1 MRELATVGLSD
12 DGRFLVARDATTGER
27 FRLSIDR
34 RLTTL
39 VDRTPVGSSR
49 SGQMEIP
56 MESSLTPRDIQTRI
70 RRGES
75 VEEVAE
81 AAGITVERVHG
92 FAVPVIAEREWMAQS
107 ARSTSVRRKHATGP
121 AVALSELADTALA
134 ARGINAEDARWD
146 AFRREDGRWTVR
158 VDLEEGTAGFLYDPK
173 SRYVIAD
180 DDAARSLV
188 GDLATEEQHDMALA
202 DLVTDAPE
210 GYGGTVADAVELEV
224 SDSPTP
230 VRSIKEARDRRAMEQ
245 AVFEEPVTE
254 DVEDIEDQGLED
266 RVAVPDTPK
275 PRKKHTRR
283 SVPSWDEIMFGGGS
297 SD

>member
-34 RLTTL
+34 RLTSL

-56 MESSLTPRDIQTRI
+56 MESSLSPRDIQTRI

-107 ARSTSVRRKHATGP
+107 ARATSVRRKHVGGH
-121 AVALSELADTALA
+121 AVALSELADAALA
-134 ARGINAEDARWD
+134 ERGISPESARWD
-146 AFRREDGRWTVR
+146 AWRREDGRWTVQ
-158 VDLEEGTAGFLYDPK
+158 VDLEDGAATFLFDPK
-173 SRYVIAD
+173 SRYVVAD

-188 GDLATEEQHDMALA
+188 GDLATQEQHDMALA
-202 DLVTDAPE
+202 DLVREAPEAFDAADAPVD
-210 GYGGTVADAVELEV
+210 TAPL
-224 SDSPTP
+224 

-245 AVFEEPVTE
+245 AVFEEPKPEVV
-254 DVEDIEDQGLED
+254 DDHEDQALEE

-275 PRKKHTRR
+275 PRKKHSRR
-283 SVPSWDEIMFGGGS
+283 SVPSWDEIMFGGSS

>member
-81 AAGITVERVHG
+81 AAGITVERVQG

-107 ARSTSVRRKHATGP
+107 ARATSVRRKHVGGP
-121 AVALSELADTALA
+121 AVALAELADTALA
-134 ARGINAEDARWD
+134 ERGITPENAQWD
-146 AFRREDGRWTVR
+146 AWRREDGRWTVQ
-158 VDLEEGTAGFLYDPK
+158 VDLEDGAASFLYDPK

-180 DDAARSLV
+180 DDAARGLV
-188 GDLATEEQHDMALA
+188 GDLATRDQHDMALA

-210 GYGGTVADAVELEV
+210 AFGGAVAEEPDHAPL
-224 SDSPTP
+224 
-230 VRSIKEARDRRAMEQ
+230 VRSIKEARDRRALEQ
-245 AVFEEPVTE
+245 AVFEEPVE
-254 DVEDIEDQGLED
+254 EVVEDLEDQALEE
-266 RVAVPDTPK
+266 RIAVPDTPK
-275 PRKKHTRR
+275 PRKKHSRR
-283 SVPSWDEIMFGGGS
+283 SVPSWDEIMFGGS

>member
-34 RLTTL
+34 RLTSL

-107 ARSTSVRRKHATGP
+107 ARATSVRRKHVGGA
-121 AVALSELADTALA
+121 AVALAELADAALA
-134 ARGINAEDARWD
+134 ERGIAPEKAEWD

-158 VDLEEGTAGFLYDPK
+158 VDLEEGSASFLYDPK

-180 DDAARSLV
+180 DDAARGLV
-188 GDLATEEQHDMALA
+188 GDLATQDQHDMALA

-210 GYGGTVADAVELEV
+210 GYGGAIAE
-224 SDSPTP
+224 PTDHAP
-230 VRSIKEARDRRAMEQ
+230 LVRSIKEARDRRALEQ
-245 AVFEEPVTE
+245 AVFEEPAEEVVE
-254 DVEDIEDQGLED
+254 DVEDQALEE
-266 RVAVPDTPK
+266 RIAVPDTPK
-275 PRKKHTRR
+275 PRKKHSRR
-283 SVPSWDEIMFGGGS
+283 SVPSWDEIMFGGS

>member
-34 RLTTL
+34 RLTAL
-39 VDRTPVGSSR
+39 VDRAPVGSSR
-49 SGQMEIP
+49 TGQMEIP

-75 VEEVAE
+75 VEQVAE

-107 ARSTSVRRKHATGP
+107 ARATTVRRKHVGGP
-121 AVALSELADTALA
+121 AIALSELADAALA
-134 ARGINAEDARWD
+134 DRGIKAEDARWD
-146 AFRREDGRWTVR
+146 AWRREDGRWAVQ
-158 VDLEEGTAGFLYDPK
+158 VDLEDGTAGFLYDPK
-173 SRYVIAD
+173 SRYVVAD
-180 DDAARSLV
+180 DDAARGLV

-210 GYGGTVADAVELEV
+210 AYGGTVGDDIDHAPL
-224 SDSPTP
+224 
-230 VRSIKEARDRRAMEQ
+230 VRSIKEARDRRALEQ
-245 AVFEEPVTE
+245 AVFEEPVE
-254 DVEDIEDQGLED
+254 EIVEDLEDQALEE
-266 RVAVPDTPK
+266 RIAVPDTPK
-275 PRKKHTRR
+275 PRKKHSRR
-283 SVPSWDEIMFGGGS
+283 SVPSWDEIMFGGGPE
-297 SD
+297 

>member
-1 MRELATVGLSD
+1 MRELASVGLSD

-34 RLTTL
+34 RLTSL

-56 MESSLTPRDIQTRI
+56 MESSLSPRDIQTRI

-107 ARSTSVRRKHATGP
+107 ARATSVRRKHVGGH
-121 AVALSELADTALA
+121 AVALSELADAALA
-134 ARGINAEDARWD
+134 ERGISPESARWD
-146 AFRREDGRWTVR
+146 AWRREDNRWTVQ
-158 VDLEEGTAGFLYDPK
+158 VDLEDGAATFLFDPK
-173 SRYVIAD
+173 SRYVVAD

-188 GDLATEEQHDMALA
+188 GDLATQEQHDMALA
-202 DLVTDAPE
+202 DLVREAPE
-210 GYGGTVADAVELEV
+210 AFDADVAPVDTAPL
-224 SDSPTP
+224 

-245 AVFEEPVTE
+245 AVFEEPKPEVV
-254 DVEDIEDQGLED
+254 DDHEDQALEE

-275 PRKKHTRR
+275 PRKKHSRR
-283 SVPSWDEIMFGGGS
+283 SVPSWDEIMFGGS

>member
-81 AAGITVERVHG
+81 AAGITVERVQG

-107 ARSTSVRRKHATGP
+107 ARATSVRRKHVGGP
-121 AVALSELADTALA
+121 AVALAELADTALA
-134 ARGINAEDARWD
+134 ERGIAPENAQWD
-146 AFRREDGRWTVR
+146 AWRREDGRWTVQ
-158 VDLEEGTAGFLYDPK
+158 VDLQDGAASFLYDPK

-180 DDAARSLV
+180 DDAARGLV
-188 GDLATEEQHDMALA
+188 GDLATQDQHDMALA

-210 GYGGTVADAVELEV
+210 AFGGAIAEEPDHAPL
-224 SDSPTP
+224 
-230 VRSIKEARDRRAMEQ
+230 VRSIKEARDRRALEQ
-245 AVFEEPVTE
+245 AVFEEPVE
-254 DVEDIEDQGLED
+254 EVVEDLEDQALEE
-266 RVAVPDTPK
+266 RIAVPDTPK
-275 PRKKHTRR
+275 PRKKHSRR
-283 SVPSWDEIMFGGGS
+283 SVPSWDEIMFGGS

>member
-34 RLTTL
+34 RLTSL

-56 MESSLTPRDIQTRI
+56 MESSLNPREIQTRI

-81 AAGITVERVHG
+81 QAGITVERVHG

-107 ARSTSVRRKHATGP
+107 ARATTVRRKHVGGP
-121 AVALSELADTALA
+121 AVALAELADAALVQ
-134 ARGINAEDARWD
+134 RGITPEDAEWD
-146 AFRREDGRWTVR
+146 AWRREDGRWTVR
-158 VDLEEGTAGFLYDPK
+158 VDFDGGSASFLYDPK
-173 SRYVIAD
+173 SRYVVAD
-180 DDAARSLV
+180 EDAARDLV

-202 DLVTDAPE
+202 DLVTEAPE
-210 GYGGTVADAVELEV
+210 AYGGADEV
-224 SDSPTP
+224 DHAPL
-230 VRSIKEARDRRAMEQ
+230 VRSIKEARDRRALEQ
-245 AVFEEPVTE
+245 AVFDEPVEEPVE
-254 DVEDIEDQGLED
+254 DVEDQALEE
-266 RVAVPDTPK
+266 RIAVPDTPK
-275 PRKKHTRR
+275 PRKKHSRR
-283 SVPSWDEIMFGGGS
+283 SVPSWDEIMFGGS
-297 SD
+297 PE

>member
-81 AAGITVERVHG
+81 AAGITVERVQG

-107 ARSTSVRRKHATGP
+107 ARATSVRRKHVGGP
-121 AVALSELADTALA
+121 AVALAELADTALA
-134 ARGINAEDARWD
+134 ERGITPENAQWD
-146 AFRREDGRWTVR
+146 AWRREDGRWTVQ
-158 VDLEEGTAGFLYDPK
+158 VDLEDGAASFLYDPK

-180 DDAARSLV
+180 DDAARGLV
-188 GDLATEEQHDMALA
+188 GDLATQDQHDMALA

-210 GYGGTVADAVELEV
+210 AFGGAVAEEPDHAPL
-224 SDSPTP
+224 
-230 VRSIKEARDRRAMEQ
+230 VRSIKEARDRRALEQ
-245 AVFEEPVTE
+245 AVFEEPVE
-254 DVEDIEDQGLED
+254 EVVEDLEDQALEE
-266 RVAVPDTPK
+266 RIAVPDTPK
-275 PRKKHTRR
+275 PRKKHSRR
-283 SVPSWDEIMFGGGS
+283 SVPSWDEIMFGGS

>member
-81 AAGITVERVHG
+81 AAGITVERVQG

-107 ARSTSVRRKHATGP
+107 ARATSVRRKHVGGP
-121 AVALSELADTALA
+121 AVALAELADTALA
-134 ARGINAEDARWD
+134 ERGIAPENARWD
-146 AFRREDGRWTVR
+146 AWRREDGRWTVQ
-158 VDLEEGTAGFLYDPK
+158 VDLEDGAASFLYDPK

-180 DDAARSLV
+180 DDAARGLV
-188 GDLATEEQHDMALA
+188 GDLATQDQHDMALA

-210 GYGGTVADAVELEV
+210 GFGGAVAEEPDHAPL
-224 SDSPTP
+224 
-230 VRSIKEARDRRAMEQ
+230 VRSIKEARDRRALEQ
-245 AVFEEPVTE
+245 AVFEEPVE
-254 DVEDIEDQGLED
+254 EVVEDLEDQALEE
-266 RVAVPDTPK
+266 RIAVPDTPK
-275 PRKKHTRR
+275 PRKKHSRR
-283 SVPSWDEIMFGGGS
+283 SVPSWDEIMFGGS

>member
-34 RLTTL
+34 RLTSL
-39 VDRTPVGSSR
+39 VDRTPVASSR

-56 MESSLTPRDIQTRI
+56 MESSLTPRDIQIRI

-107 ARSTSVRRKHATGP
+107 ARATSVRRKHVGGA
-121 AVALSELADTALA
+121 AVALSDLADAALA
-134 ARGINAEDARWD
+134 ERGIKPEDATWD
-146 AFRREDGRWTVR
+146 AWRREDGRWTVQ
-158 VDLEEGTAGFLYDPK
+158 VDLEDGTAGFLYDPK

-188 GDLATEEQHDMALA
+188 GDLATQDQHDMALA

-210 GYGGTVADAVELEV
+210 AFGGTVADEDPIDTAPL
-224 SDSPTP
+224 

-245 AVFEEPVTE
+245 AVFEEPAAEVV
-254 DVEDIEDQGLED
+254 DDHEDQALEE

-275 PRKKHTRR
+275 PRKKHSRR
-283 SVPSWDEIMFGGGS
+283 SVPSWDEIMFGGS

>member
-34 RLTTL
+34 RLTSL

-56 MESSLTPRDIQTRI
+56 MESSLSPRDIQTRI

-107 ARSTSVRRKHATGP
+107 ARATSVRRKHVGGH
-121 AVALSELADTALA
+121 AVALSELADAALA
-134 ARGINAEDARWD
+134 ERGISPESARWD
-146 AFRREDGRWTVR
+146 AWRREDGRWTVQ
-158 VDLEEGTAGFLYDPK
+158 VDLEDGAATFLFDPK
-173 SRYVIAD
+173 SRYVVAD

-188 GDLATEEQHDMALA
+188 GDLATQEQHDMALA
-202 DLVTDAPE
+202 DLVREAPE
-210 GYGGTVADAVELEV
+210 AFDADVAPVDTAPL
-224 SDSPTP
+224 

-245 AVFEEPVTE
+245 AVFEEPKPEVV
-254 DVEDIEDQGLED
+254 DDHEDQALEE

-275 PRKKHTRR
+275 PRKKHSRR
-283 SVPSWDEIMFGGGS
+283 SVPSWDEIMFGGS

>member
-81 AAGITVERVHG
+81 AAGITVERVQG

-107 ARSTSVRRKHATGP
+107 ARATSVRRKHVGGP
-121 AVALSELADTALA
+121 AVALAELADTALA
-134 ARGINAEDARWD
+134 ERGITPENAQWD
-146 AFRREDGRWTVR
+146 AWRREDGRWTVQ
-158 VDLEEGTAGFLYDPK
+158 VDLEDGAASFLYDPK

-180 DDAARSLV
+180 DDAARGLV
-188 GDLATEEQHDMALA
+188 GDLATQDQHDMALA

-210 GYGGTVADAVELEV
+210 AFGGAVAEEPDHAPL
-224 SDSPTP
+224 
-230 VRSIKEARDRRAMEQ
+230 VRSIKEARDRRALEQ
-245 AVFEEPVTE
+245 AVFEEPVE
-254 DVEDIEDQGLED
+254 EVVEDLEDQALEE
-266 RVAVPDTPK
+266 RIAVPETPK
-275 PRKKHTRR
+275 PRKKHSRR
-283 SVPSWDEIMFGGGS
+283 SVPSWDEIMFGGS

>member
-34 RLTTL
+34 RLTSL
-39 VDRTPVGSSR
+39 VDRTPAGSSR

-56 MESSLTPRDIQTRI
+56 MESSLTPRDIQARI

-81 AAGITVERVHG
+81 AAGITVERVEG

-107 ARSTSVRRKHATGP
+107 ARATSVRRKHVGGA
-121 AVALSELADTALA
+121 AVALAELADSALA
-134 ARGINAEDARWD
+134 ERGINPEDARWD
-146 AFRREDGRWTVR
+146 AWRREDGRWTVT
-158 VDLEEGTAGFLYDPK
+158 VDLEEGNASFVFDPK

-180 DDAARSLV
+180 DDAARDLV
-188 GDLATEEQHDMALA
+188 GDLATQEQHDMALA

-210 GYGGTVADAVELEV
+210 AVGGMVADEIAASVA
-224 SDSPTP
+224 PP
-230 VRSIKEARDRRAMEQ
+230 VRSIKEARDRRALEQ
-245 AVFEEPVTE
+245 AVFEETATEPVATPQ
-254 DVEDIEDQGLED
+254 DDSLDA

-275 PRKKHTRR
+275 PARRKPGRR
-283 SVPSWDEIMFGGGS
+283 SVPSWDEIMFGGS

>member
-81 AAGITVERVHG
+81 AAGITVERVQG

-107 ARSTSVRRKHATGP
+107 ARATSVRRKHVGGP
-121 AVALSELADTALA
+121 AVALAELADTALA
-134 ARGINAEDARWD
+134 ERGITPENVQWD
-146 AFRREDGRWTVR
+146 AWRREDGRWTVQ
-158 VDLEEGTAGFLYDPK
+158 VDLEDGAASFLYDPK

-180 DDAARSLV
+180 DDAARGLV
-188 GDLATEEQHDMALA
+188 GDLATQDQHDMALA

-210 GYGGTVADAVELEV
+210 GFGGAVAEEPDHAPL
-224 SDSPTP
+224 
-230 VRSIKEARDRRAMEQ
+230 VRSIKEARDRRALEQ
-245 AVFEEPVTE
+245 AVFEEPVE
-254 DVEDIEDQGLED
+254 EVVEDLEDQALEE
-266 RVAVPDTPK
+266 RIAVPDTPK
-275 PRKKHTRR
+275 PRKKHSRR
-283 SVPSWDEIMFGGGS
+283 SVPSWDEIMFGGS

>member
-34 RLTTL
+34 RLTGL

-81 AAGITVERVHG
+81 AAGITVERVQG

-107 ARSTSVRRKHATGP
+107 ARATSVRRKHVGGP
-121 AVALSELADTALA
+121 AVALAELADTALA
-134 ARGINAEDARWD
+134 ERGITPENAQWD
-146 AFRREDGRWTVR
+146 AWRREDGRWTVQ
-158 VDLEEGTAGFLYDPK
+158 VDLEDGAASFLYDPK

-180 DDAARSLV
+180 DDAARGLV
-188 GDLATEEQHDMALA
+188 GDLTTQDQHDMALA

-210 GYGGTVADAVELEV
+210 AFGGAVAEEPDHAPL
-224 SDSPTP
+224 
-230 VRSIKEARDRRAMEQ
+230 VRSIKEARDRRALEQ
-245 AVFEEPVTE
+245 AVFEEPVEEVVE
-254 DVEDIEDQGLED
+254 DVEDQALEE
-266 RVAVPDTPK
+266 RIAVPDTPK
-275 PRKKHTRR
+275 PRKKHSRR
-283 SVPSWDEIMFGGGS
+283 SVPSWDEIMFGGS

>member
-34 RLTTL
+34 RLTAL
-39 VDRTPVGSSR
+39 VDRAPAASSR

-81 AAGITVERVHG
+81 AAGIAVDQVHG

-107 ARSTSVRRKHATGP
+107 ARATTVRRKHVGGP
-121 AVALSELADTALA
+121 AVALSELADTALS
-134 ARGINAEDARWD
+134 ARGIVPEQAIWD
-146 AFRREDGRWTVR
+146 AWRREDGRWTVQ
-158 VDLEEGTAGFLYDPK
+158 VDLDGGHARFLFDAK
-173 SRYVIAD
+173 SRYVVAD
-180 DDAARSLV
+180 DDAARDLV
-188 GDLATEEQHDMALA
+188 GDLATEDQHDMALA

-210 GYGGTVADAVELEV
+210 GYGGTVGELE
-224 SDSPTP
+224 PHTAPP

-245 AVFEEPVTE
+245 SALEEPTLVLPEDETE
-254 DVEDIEDQGLED
+254 DQHDQ
-266 RVAVPDTPK
+266 VAVPHTPRPSRK
-275 PRKKHTRR
+275 PARR
-283 SVPSWDEIMFGGGS
+283 SVPSWDEIMFGGPA
-297 SD
+297 D

>member
-34 RLTTL
+34 RLTSL

-107 ARSTSVRRKHATGP
+107 ARATSVRRKHVGGP
-121 AVALSELADTALA
+121 AVALAELADAALA
-134 ARGINAEDARWD
+134 ERGIAPENAAWD

-158 VDLEEGTAGFLYDPK
+158 VDLEDGSASFLYDPK

-180 DDAARSLV
+180 DDAARGLV
-188 GDLATEEQHDMALA
+188 GDLATQDQHDMALA

-210 GYGGTVADAVELEV
+210 AFGGAIADQTDHAPL
-224 SDSPTP
+224 
-230 VRSIKEARDRRAMEQ
+230 VRSIKEARDRRALEQ
-245 AVFEEPVTE
+245 AVFEEPAEEVVE
-254 DVEDIEDQGLED
+254 DVEDQALEE
-266 RVAVPDTPK
+266 RIAVPDTPK
-275 PRKKHTRR
+275 PRKKHSRR
-283 SVPSWDEIMFGGGS
+283 SVPSWDEIMFGGS

>member
-34 RLTTL
+34 RLTSL
-39 VDRTPVGSSR
+39 VDRTPAGSSR

-81 AAGITVERVHG
+81 QAGITVERVHG
-92 FAVPVIAEREWMAQS
+92 FAVPVIAEREWMAQT
-107 ARSTSVRRKHATGP
+107 ARSTTVRRKHVGGP
-121 AVALSELADTALA
+121 AIALSELADAALA
-134 ARGINAEDARWD
+134 QRGMTPENARWD
-146 AFRREDGRWTVR
+146 AWRREDGRWTVR
-158 VDLEEGTAGFLYDPK
+158 VDLEDGAASFLYDPK
-173 SRYVIAD
+173 SRYVVAD
-180 DDAARSLV
+180 DDAARGLV

-210 GYGGTVADAVELEV
+210 AYGGTVADEIDHAPL
-224 SDSPTP
+224 
-230 VRSIKEARDRRAMEQ
+230 VRSIKEARDRRALEQ
-245 AVFEEPVTE
+245 AVFDEPVEEVVE
-254 DVEDIEDQGLED
+254 DVEDQALEE
-266 RVAVPDTPK
+266 RIAVPDTPK
-275 PRKKHTRR
+275 PRKKHSRR
-283 SVPSWDEIMFGGGS
+283 SVPSWDEIMFGGAPE
-297 SD
+297 

>member
-34 RLTTL
+34 RLTAL

-56 MESSLTPRDIQTRI
+56 MESSLTPRDIQNRI

-107 ARSTSVRRKHATGP
+107 ARATSVRRKHVGGP
-121 AVALSELADTALA
+121 AVALAELADAALSD
-134 ARGINAEDARWD
+134 RGIVPEKAQWD
-146 AFRREDGRWTVR
+146 AFRREDGRWIVR
-158 VDLEEGTAGFLYDPK
+158 VDLEDGSASFLYDPK

-180 DDAARSLV
+180 DDAARGLV
-188 GDLATEEQHDMALA
+188 GDLATQDQHDMALA

-210 GYGGTVADAVELEV
+210 AFGGAIGDDADHAPL
-224 SDSPTP
+224 
-230 VRSIKEARDRRAMEQ
+230 VRSIKEARDRRALEQ
-245 AVFEEPVTE
+245 AVFEEPTQEIVE
-254 DVEDIEDQGLED
+254 DVEDQALEE
-266 RVAVPDTPK
+266 RIAVPDTPK
-275 PRKKHTRR
+275 PRKKHSRR
-283 SVPSWDEIMFGGGS
+283 SVPSWDEIMFGGS

>member
-81 AAGITVERVHG
+81 AAGIPVDQVHG

-107 ARSTSVRRKHATGP
+107 ARGTSVRRKHVGGP
-121 AVALSELADTALA
+121 AVALAELADAALA
-134 ARGINAEDARWD
+134 ARGIMPEVAHWD
-146 AFRREDGRWTVR
+146 AWRREDNRWTVQ
-158 VDLEEGTAGFLYDPK
+158 VDLEAGHATFLFDPK
-173 SRYVIAD
+173 GRYVVAD
-180 DDAARSLV
+180 DDAARDLV
-188 GDLATEEQHDMALA
+188 GDLATEDQHDMALA

-210 GYGGTVADAVELEV
+210 AFGGAIVEP
-224 SDSPTP
+224 STPAPP

-245 AVFEEPVTE
+245 AVFDEPTEKIVLDSHEE
-254 DVEDIEDQGLED
+254 DDLEEQ
-266 RVAVPDTPK
+266 VAVPDTPK
-275 PRKKHTRR
+275 PRKKHSRR
-283 SVPSWDEIMFGGGS
+283 SVPSWDEIMFGGS

>member
-92 FAVPVIAEREWMAQS
+92 FAVPVLAEREWMAQS
-107 ARSTSVRRKHATGP
+107 ARATSVRRKHAGGP
-121 AVALSELADTALA
+121 AVALADLADTALA
-134 ARGINAEDARWD
+134 ARGIEAENAHWD
-146 AFRREDGRWTVR
+146 AWRREDGLWTVS
-158 VDLEEGTAGFLYDPK
+158 VDLEDGTAGFLFDPK
-173 SRYVIAD
+173 SRYVVAD
-180 DDAARSLV
+180 DDAARNLV

-210 GYGGTVADAVELEV
+210 AFGGTVADDVETEFHA
-224 SDSPTP
+224 SPTP

-245 AVFEEPVTE
+245 AVFEEPVDE
-254 DVEDIEDQGLED
+254 SVDDVEDHALEE
-266 RVAVPDTPK
+266 RIAVPDTPK
-275 PRKKHTRR
+275 PRKKHSRR

-297 SD
+297 SE

>member
-34 RLTTL
+34 RLTGL
-39 VDRTPVGSSR
+39 VDRTPVGSRR

-81 AAGITVERVHG
+81 AAGIPVDQVHG

-107 ARSTSVRRKHATGP
+107 ARATSVRRKHAGGP
-121 AVALSELADTALA
+121 AVTLAELADTALSG
-134 ARGINAEDARWD
+134 RGITPESAHWD
-146 AFRREDGRWTVR
+146 AWRREDGRWAVQ
-158 VDLEEGTAGFLYDPK
+158 VDLEDGRAGFLFDPK

-180 DDAARSLV
+180 DDAARGLV
-188 GDLATEEQHDMALA
+188 GDLATEEQHEMALA

-210 GYGGTVADAVELEV
+210 AFGGTVGETEPAP
-224 SDSPTP
+224 S
-230 VRSIKEARDRRAMEQ
+230 VRSIKEARDRRALEQ
-245 AVFEEPVTE
+245 SVFEEATEEIVLDHE
-254 DVEDIEDQGLED
+254 DVVLED

-275 PRKKHTRR
+275 PARKKPARR
-283 SVPSWDEIMFGGGS
+283 SVPSWDEIMFGGS
-297 SD
+297 PD